1 MTEVYAIIS
10 INDLDNVDFSQ
21 VIETNEDTIR
31 LSLDGLK
38 FVLKWNDTPEF
49 ITDGS
54 VVPLQILTHY
64 ECLELMDTAEWSN
77 PIPPFE

>member
-1 MTEVYAIIS
+1 MTKVYAIIS

-21 VIETNEDTIR
+21 VIESNRDTIR

-38 FVLKWNDTPEF
+38 FVLKWNDAPEF

-54 VVPLQILTHY
+54 VVPLQILTHS
-64 ECLELMDTAEWSN
+64 ECLELMDTPEWSN

>member
-21 VIETNEDTIR
+21 VIETNQDTIR

-54 VVPLQILTHY
+54 VVPLQILTHS
-64 ECLELMDTAEWSN
+64 ECLELMDTSEWSN